1 MVNAY
6 RQGAPLLPTMS
17 QLRMVSATVA
27 LAVARQA
34 AKEGLALEPLTDPI
48 QQIYDR
54 MWQPVYPEIE
64 AI

>member
-1 MVNAY
+1 
-6 RQGAPLLPTMS
+6 
-17 QLRMVSATVA
+17 MVSATVA

-34 AKEGLALEPLTDPI
+34 AKEGFALEPLTDPI

-54 MWQPVYPEIE
+54 MWQPVYSEIE